1 VPETDAGAGLDAD
14 GWVCGWAGRHAR
26 NNIVIAMKI
35 DTDEKLACMA
45 GSLAFH
51 SSDKDLSLGTP
62 VLKGHGFS
70 RTAKWVNGILGF
82 SP

>member
-1 VPETDAGAGLDAD
+1 M
-14 GWVCGWAGRHAR
+14 
-26 NNIVIAMKI
+26 IAMKI